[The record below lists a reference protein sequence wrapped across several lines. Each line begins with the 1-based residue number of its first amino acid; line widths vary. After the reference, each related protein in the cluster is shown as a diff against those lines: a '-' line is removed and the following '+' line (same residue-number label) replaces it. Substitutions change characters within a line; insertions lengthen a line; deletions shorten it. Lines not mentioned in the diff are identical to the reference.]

1 MRSLPPVAY
10 VLLTAALT
18 ASAQTGGGGGHRAP
32 ARPRVVIP
40 DTTPDTT
47 IFLSGKV
54 VVDDGTDL
62 GGSAD
67 ILTVCKNQRRIETHT
82 DIHGAFSFQFGGRSA
97 NSSDGEY
104 EVDTSSRR
112 SSQGRTER
120 RDLRG
125 CDLQASLAGFTS
137 DSLPLD
143 GLSGESSMDLGRIV
157 LHRMAHV
164 EGFTISATS
173 AEAPKDARK
182 ALEKGQEQQK
192 KSKWDD
198 AQQSFEKAVAIYP
211 RYAVAW
217 FELGSVQI
225 RKNDLAAARHSFEQ
239 SLAADSKY
247 INPYHGLTQLALQAQ
262 NWKELADFSEKLLAL
277 NPVSFPQA
285 WLSNSIGNYY
295 LRNFAVAE
303 TSARRG
309 LQVDAEHRVAKLE
322 YLLGVILIKKPDYV
336 EAAQHLRAFQ
346 TLTNKPSEV
355 AEAQKQLDEIAR
367 LTASVN
373 LHTDEKQ

>member
-1 MRSLPPVAY
+1 MRCLPPVAY
-10 VLLTAALT
+10 LLLTAVLT
-18 ASAQTGGGGGHRAP
+18 AAGQTGGGGGHRAP
-32 ARPRVVIP
+32 VRPRIIVP
-40 DTTPDTT
+40 DTTPDTN

-67 ILTVCKNQRRIETHT
+67 ILTVCKDQRRIETHT
-82 DIHGAFSFQFGGRSA
+82 DLHGAFSFQFGGRSA

-104 EVDTSSRR
+104 EVDTSSRM

-125 CDLQASLAGFTS
+125 CELQASLAGFTS

-182 ALEKGQEQQK
+182 ALEKAQGLQK
-192 KSKWDD
+192 KGNWDE
-198 AQQSFEKAVAIYP
+198 AQQVLEKAVAIYP
-211 RYAVAW
+211 RFAVAW

-225 RKNDLAAARHSFEQ
+225 HKNDPEGARHSFEQ
-239 SLAADSKY
+239 SLAADSRY
-247 INPYHGLTQLALQAQ
+247 INPYQGLTHLALQAQ

-303 TSARRG
+303 ASARRG
-309 LQVDAEHRVAKLE
+309 LQVDTEHRVTKLE
-322 YLLGVILIKKPDYV
+322 YLLGMILMKKPDYV
-336 EAAQHLRAFQ
+336 EAAQHLRTFRSLA
-346 TLTNKPSEV
+346 NNPSEV

-367 LTASVN
+367 LTAAAN
-373 LHTDEKQ
+373 LHPDEK